1 MIPHV
6 VLLMIPRYQ
15 LLLVVPMGLCL
26 TVMATQ
32 HVDVG
37 RMTFPGHFSFIS
49 AVTTLDEDKVGIIAG
64 AVTKGGIKVFQV
76 SGREDA
82 PYTGLGRGRVQ
93 NPSPETGNQR
103 RCQPA
108 NDVLSSLSTFIQL
121 VLEKVLSPSERRNH
135 DVTFWNRTTGL
146 TRTLRVTPGAP
157 KGSTPSR

>member
-1 MIPHV
+1 
-6 VLLMIPRYQ
+6 
-15 LLLVVPMGLCL
+15 
-26 TVMATQ
+26 MATQ

-82 PYTGLGRGRVQ
+82 PYTGLGKGQVQ
-93 NPSPETGNQR
+93 NPSPETGNK
-103 RCQPA
+103 
-108 NDVLSSLSTFIQL
+108 STFIQL